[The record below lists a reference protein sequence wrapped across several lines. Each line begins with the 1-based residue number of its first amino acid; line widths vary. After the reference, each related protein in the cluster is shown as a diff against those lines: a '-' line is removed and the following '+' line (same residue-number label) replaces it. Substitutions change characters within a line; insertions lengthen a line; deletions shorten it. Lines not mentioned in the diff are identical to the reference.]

1 MRILEIM
8 PDFLN
13 QKELEKVG
21 NERGK
26 HRTNKRRLSHIERE
40 DESVTSYGKV
50 LVANLIRPYAEAISE
65 WVEQASSNV
74 HSKTPI
80 ALQKISQ
87 IEDPKVT
94 ALIALKHIMNTI
106 TTTKNLTAT
115 AIKLGGR
122 IETEISLKNFKNLN
136 PELYAV
142 VKKDLDKRSFNYAYK
157 RRKYREVAKK
167 DEIVSWEEWSTTER
181 LHTGMQLITLM
192 VDSVGLI
199 EIGTDQH
206 KHKTF
211 KVIRQTAFTKKWIQD
226 RNSFNELLN
235 PEYLPMVLAPKSVV
249 DGQVQGHGYWTSEM
263 PELDLVKQRG
273 KKFTNELENHDM
285 PEVTSAVNLMQSTAY
300 RINTFILEVMQNA
313 WDKSLSIGGMPPIE
327 NLDIPQKPHDIDTN
341 KEALFEYKKACVI
354 VHTEN
359 NRMSSKRMLYAKII
373 NLAEQFKE
381 YVTMY
386 FPIQLDFRGRAYC
399 VPAFLNYQSING
411 AKALLNFS
419 QGKAITKE
427 NRGVFWLSV
436 HGANMWGNDKVSFED
451 REKWTYDNADWIKAC
466 AEDPIGNR
474 QWEDADNAFQF
485 LAFCDEWNR
494 YTKEGDGFISHIPVN
509 VDGTCNGLQIYSLLL
524 KDKVAGSLVNCVPND
539 VPQDIYGLVK
549 NEVVKNAEKK
559 SAEGEELAT
568 KWLDYGVKRS
578 TCKRPVMTLTYGSTR
593 YACTDFVVEDLTKRK
608 DKGEMHPFD
617 DLFKPSTYLSKLI
630 WQSIG
635 ENLKSAK
642 EGMRYLQ
649 DIAKVVAK
657 EGVPIHWVTPVGF
670 PVYQYY
676 PEMKSR
682 RVETHLMGQVIQS
695 TIREAKPET
704 DKMKQRN
711 SCPANYVHSLDSACM
726 IRTVN
731 IAREKGIENFCNV
744 HDSFATHACDIDKL
758 NESIREAFVSIFSK
772 DLLSDF
778 KAKVSETLSDEA
790 IAELPD
796 RPKDGELDLDLLH
809 KCKYFFA

>member
-327 NLDIPQKPHDIDTN
+327 NLDIPQKPYDIDTN

-436 HGANMWGNDKVSFED
+436 HGANMWGNDKISFED

-509 VDGTCNGLQIYSLLL
+509 VDGSCNGLQIYSLLL

>member
-13 QKELEKVG
+13 QKELEKIG

-167 DEIVSWEEWSTTER
+167 DEVVSWEEWSTTER

-509 VDGTCNGLQIYSLLL
+509 VDGSCNGLQIYSLLL

-549 NEVVKNAEKK
+549 NEVVKNAEQK

>member
-13 QKELEKVG
+13 QKELEKIG

-167 DEIVSWEEWSTTER
+167 DEVVSWEEWSTTER

-192 VDSVGLI
+192 VESVGLI

-211 KVIRQTAFTKKWIQD
+211 KVIRQTAFTRKWIQD

-300 RINTFILEVMQNA
+300 RINTFILGVMQNA

-509 VDGTCNGLQIYSLLL
+509 VDGSCNGLQIYSLLL

-778 KAKVSETLSDEA
+778 KEKVSETLSDEA

>member
-13 QKELEKVG
+13 QKELEKIG

-87 IEDPKVT
+87 IKDPKIT

-167 DEIVSWEEWSTTER
+167 DEVVSWEEWSTTER

-192 VDSVGLI
+192 VESVGLI

-300 RINTFILEVMQNA
+300 RINTFILGVMQNA

-327 NLDIPQKPHDIDTN
+327 NLDIPQKPYDIDTN

-509 VDGTCNGLQIYSLLL
+509 VDGSCNGLQIYSLLL

>member
-13 QKELEKVG
+13 QKELEKIG

-50 LVANLIRPYAEAISE
+50 LVANLIKPYAEAINE
-65 WVEQASSNV
+65 WVAQASSNV

-167 DEIVSWEEWSTTER
+167 DEVVSWEEWSTTER

-192 VDSVGLI
+192 VESVGLI

-300 RINTFILEVMQNA
+300 RINTFILGVMQNA

-451 REKWTYDNADWIKAC
+451 REKWTYDNVDWIKAC

-509 VDGTCNGLQIYSLLL
+509 VDGSCNGLQIYSLLL

-549 NEVVKNAEKK
+549 NEVVKNAEQK

>member
-13 QKELEKVG
+13 QKELEKIG

-50 LVANLIRPYAEAISE
+50 LVANLIRPYAEAINE
-65 WVEQASSNV
+65 WVAQASSNV

-167 DEIVSWEEWSTTER
+167 DEVVSWEEWSTTER

-192 VDSVGLI
+192 VESVGLI

-300 RINTFILEVMQNA
+300 RINTFILGVMQNA

-436 HGANMWGNDKVSFED
+436 HGANMWGNDKVTFED

-509 VDGTCNGLQIYSLLL
+509 VDGSCNGLQIYSLLL

-778 KAKVSETLSDEA
+778 KEKVSETLSDEA

>member
-192 VDSVGLI
+192 VESVGLI

-509 VDGTCNGLQIYSLLL
+509 VDGSCNGLQIYSLLL

>member
-167 DEIVSWEEWSTTER
+167 DEVVSWEEWSTTER

-192 VDSVGLI
+192 VESVGLI

-327 NLDIPQKPHDIDTN
+327 NLDIPQKPYDIDTN

-509 VDGTCNGLQIYSLLL
+509 VDGSCNGLQIYSLLL

>member
-327 NLDIPQKPHDIDTN
+327 NLDIPQKPYDIDTN

-509 VDGTCNGLQIYSLLL
+509 VDGSCNGLQIYSLLL

-549 NEVVKNAEKK
+549 NEVVKNAEQK

>member
-13 QKELEKVG
+13 QKELEKIG

-50 LVANLIRPYAEAISE
+50 LVANLIKPYAEAINE
-65 WVEQASSNV
+65 WVAQASSNV

-87 IEDPKVT
+87 IEDPKIT

-167 DEIVSWEEWSTTER
+167 DEVVSWEEWSTTER

-192 VDSVGLI
+192 VESVGLI

-300 RINTFILEVMQNA
+300 RINTFILGVMQNA

-509 VDGTCNGLQIYSLLL
+509 VDGSCNGLQIYSLLL
-524 KDKVAGSLVNCVPND
+524 KDKVAGSLVNCVPSD

-549 NEVVKNAEKK
+549 NEVVKNAEQK

>member
-509 VDGTCNGLQIYSLLL
+509 VDGSCNGLQIYSLLL

-549 NEVVKNAEKK
+549 NEVVKNAEQK

>member
-13 QKELEKVG
+13 QKELEKIG

-87 IEDPKVT
+87 IKDPKIT

-192 VDSVGLI
+192 VESVGLI

-327 NLDIPQKPHDIDTN
+327 NLDIPQKPYDIDTN

-509 VDGTCNGLQIYSLLL
+509 VDGSCNGLQIYSLLL

>member
-327 NLDIPQKPHDIDTN
+327 NLDIPQKPYDIDTN

-466 AEDPIGNR
+466 AVDPIGNR

-509 VDGTCNGLQIYSLLL
+509 VDGSCNGLQIYSLLL

-549 NEVVKNAEKK
+549 NEVVKNAEQK

>member
-13 QKELEKVG
+13 QKELEKMG

-87 IEDPKVT
+87 IKDPKVT

-136 PELYAV
+136 PDLYHI

-157 RRKYREVAKK
+157 RRKYREMAKK
-167 DEIVSWEEWSTTER
+167 DEVVSWEEWSTTER

-192 VDSVGLI
+192 VESVGLI

-436 HGANMWGNDKVSFED
+436 HGANMWGNDKVTFED

-509 VDGTCNGLQIYSLLL
+509 VDGSCNGLQIYSLLL

-549 NEVVKNAEKK
+549 DEVVKNAEQK

-676 PEMKSR
+676 PEIKSR

-790 IAELPD
+790 IAELPE

>member
-13 QKELEKVG
+13 QKELEKIG

-167 DEIVSWEEWSTTER
+167 DEVVSWEEWSTTER

-192 VDSVGLI
+192 VESVGLI

-300 RINTFILEVMQNA
+300 RINTFILGVMQNA

-436 HGANMWGNDKVSFED
+436 HGANMWGNDKVTFED

-509 VDGTCNGLQIYSLLL
+509 VDGSCNGLQIYSLLL

-778 KAKVSETLSDEA
+778 KEKVSETLSDEA

>member
-13 QKELEKVG
+13 QKELEKIG

-26 HRTNKRRLSHIERE
+26 LRTNKRRLSHIERE

-50 LVANLIRPYAEAISE
+50 LVANLIRPYAEAINE

-87 IEDPKVT
+87 IEDPKIT

-167 DEIVSWEEWSTTER
+167 DEVVSWEEWSTTER

-192 VDSVGLI
+192 VESVGLI

-300 RINTFILEVMQNA
+300 RINTFILGVMQNA

-509 VDGTCNGLQIYSLLL
+509 VDGSCNGLQIYSLLL

-549 NEVVKNAEKK
+549 NEVVKNAEQK

>member
-13 QKELEKVG
+13 QKELEKIG

-50 LVANLIRPYAEAISE
+50 LVANLIRPYAEAINE
-65 WVEQASSNV
+65 WVAQASSNV

-167 DEIVSWEEWSTTER
+167 DEVVSWEEWSTTER

-192 VDSVGLI
+192 VESVGLI

-300 RINTFILEVMQNA
+300 RINTFILGVMQNA

-494 YTKEGDGFISHIPVN
+494 YTKEGNGFISHIPVN
-509 VDGTCNGLQIYSLLL
+509 VDGSCNGLQIYSLLL
-524 KDKVAGSLVNCVPND
+524 KDKVAGSLVNCVPSD

-549 NEVVKNAEKK
+549 NEVVKNAEQK

>member
-509 VDGTCNGLQIYSLLL
+509 VDGSCNGLQIYSLLL

-539 VPQDIYGLVK
+539 LPQDIYGLVK
-549 NEVVKNAEKK
+549 NEVVKNAEQK

>member
-13 QKELEKVG
+13 QKELEKIG

-167 DEIVSWEEWSTTER
+167 DEVVSWEEWSTTER
-181 LHTGMQLITLM
+181 LHTGMQLISLM
-192 VDSVGLI
+192 VESVGLI

-300 RINTFILEVMQNA
+300 RINTFILGVMQNA

-436 HGANMWGNDKVSFED
+436 HGANMWGNDKVTFED

-509 VDGTCNGLQIYSLLL
+509 VDGSCNGLQIYSLLL

-778 KAKVSETLSDEA
+778 KEKVSETLSDEA

>member
-1 MRILEIM
+1 M

-13 QKELEKVG
+13 QKELEKMG

-87 IEDPKVT
+87 IKDPKVT

-136 PELYAV
+136 PDLYHI
-142 VKKDLDKRSFNYAYK
+142 VKKDLDKRSFNYTYK
-157 RRKYREVAKK
+157 RRKYREMAKK
-167 DEIVSWEEWSTTER
+167 DEVVSWEEWSTTER

-192 VDSVGLI
+192 VESVGLI

-436 HGANMWGNDKVSFED
+436 HGANMWGNDKVTFED

-509 VDGTCNGLQIYSLLL
+509 VDGSCNGLQIYSLLL

-549 NEVVKNAEKK
+549 DEVVKNAEQK

-676 PEMKSR
+676 PEIKSR

-790 IAELPD
+790 IAELPE

>member
-13 QKELEKVG
+13 QKELEKIG

-167 DEIVSWEEWSTTER
+167 DEVVSWEEWSTTER

-509 VDGTCNGLQIYSLLL
+509 VDGSCNGLQIYSLLL

>member
-13 QKELEKVG
+13 QKELEKMG

-87 IEDPKVT
+87 IKDPKVT

-136 PELYAV
+136 PDLYHI

-167 DEIVSWEEWSTTER
+167 DEVVSWEEWSTTER

-192 VDSVGLI
+192 VESVGLI

-327 NLDIPQKPHDIDTN
+327 NLDIPQKPYDIDTN

-436 HGANMWGNDKVSFED
+436 HGANMWGNDKVTFED

-509 VDGTCNGLQIYSLLL
+509 VDGSCNGLQIYSLLL

-549 NEVVKNAEKK
+549 DEVVKNAEQK

>member
-13 QKELEKVG
+13 QKELEKIG

-50 LVANLIRPYAEAISE
+50 LVANLIRPYAEAINE
-65 WVEQASSNV
+65 WVAQASSNV

-167 DEIVSWEEWSTTER
+167 DEVVSWEEWSTTER

-192 VDSVGLI
+192 VESVGLI

-300 RINTFILEVMQNA
+300 RINTFILGVMQNA

-509 VDGTCNGLQIYSLLL
+509 VDGSCNGLQIYSLLL
-524 KDKVAGSLVNCVPND
+524 KDKVAGSLVNCVPSD

-549 NEVVKNAEKK
+549 NEVVKNAEQK

-772 DLLSDF
+772 DLLSEF

-790 IAELPD
+790 IAELPE
-796 RPKDGELDLDLLH
+796 RPKDGELNLDLLH
-809 KCKYFFA
+809 ECKYFFA

>member
-373 NLAEQFKE
+373 NLAEQFKK

-509 VDGTCNGLQIYSLLL
+509 VDGSCNGLQIYSLLL

>member
-13 QKELEKVG
+13 QKELEKIG

-50 LVANLIRPYAEAISE
+50 LVANLIRPYAEAINE
-65 WVEQASSNV
+65 WVAQASSNV

-87 IEDPKVT
+87 IEDPKIT

-167 DEIVSWEEWSTTER
+167 DEVVSWEEWSTTER
-181 LHTGMQLITLM
+181 LHTGMQLISLM
-192 VDSVGLI
+192 VESVGLI

-211 KVIRQTAFTKKWIQD
+211 KVIRQTAFTRKWIQD

-300 RINTFILEVMQNA
+300 RINTFILGVMQNA

-327 NLDIPQKPHDIDTN
+327 NLDIPQKPYDIDTN

-509 VDGTCNGLQIYSLLL
+509 VDGSCNGLQIYSLLL

-549 NEVVKNAEKK
+549 NEVVKNAEQK

-790 IAELPD
+790 IAELPE

>member
-13 QKELEKVG
+13 QKELEKIG

-50 LVANLIRPYAEAISE
+50 LVANLIRPYAEAINE
-65 WVEQASSNV
+65 WVAQASSNV

-87 IEDPKVT
+87 IEDPKIT

-167 DEIVSWEEWSTTER
+167 DEVVSWEEWSTTER

-192 VDSVGLI
+192 VESVGLI

-300 RINTFILEVMQNA
+300 RINTFILGVMQNA

-509 VDGTCNGLQIYSLLL
+509 VDGSCNGLQIYSLLL

-549 NEVVKNAEKK
+549 NEVVKNAEQK

>member
-327 NLDIPQKPHDIDTN
+327 NLDIPQKPYDIDTN

-373 NLAEQFKE
+373 NLAEQFKK

-509 VDGTCNGLQIYSLLL
+509 VDGSCNGLQIYSLLL

-539 VPQDIYGLVK
+539 LPQDIYGLVK
-549 NEVVKNAEKK
+549 NEVVKNAEQK

-796 RPKDGELDLDLLH
+796 RPKNGELDLDLLH

>member
-13 QKELEKVG
+13 QKELEKIG

-26 HRTNKRRLSHIERE
+26 DRTNKRRLSHIERE

-167 DEIVSWEEWSTTER
+167 DEVVSWEEWSTTER

-192 VDSVGLI
+192 VESVGLI

-300 RINTFILEVMQNA
+300 RINTFILGVMQNA

-436 HGANMWGNDKVSFED
+436 HGANMWGNDKVTFED

-509 VDGTCNGLQIYSLLL
+509 VDGSCNGLQIYSLLL

-778 KAKVSETLSDEA
+778 KEKVSETLSDEA

>member
-13 QKELEKVG
+13 QKELEKIG

-327 NLDIPQKPHDIDTN
+327 NLDIPQKPYDIDTN

-509 VDGTCNGLQIYSLLL
+509 VDGSCNGLQIYSLLL

>member
-13 QKELEKVG
+13 QIELEKIG

-167 DEIVSWEEWSTTER
+167 DEVVSWEEWSTTER

-192 VDSVGLI
+192 VESVGLI

-327 NLDIPQKPHDIDTN
+327 NLDIPQKPYDIDTN

-436 HGANMWGNDKVSFED
+436 HGANMWGNDKVTFED

-509 VDGTCNGLQIYSLLL
+509 VDGSCNGLQIYSLLL

>member
-13 QKELEKVG
+13 QKELEKIG

-167 DEIVSWEEWSTTER
+167 DEVVSWEEWSTTER

-192 VDSVGLI
+192 VESVGLI

-300 RINTFILEVMQNA
+300 RINTFILGVMQNA

-327 NLDIPQKPHDIDTN
+327 NLDIPQKPYDIDTN

-509 VDGTCNGLQIYSLLL
+509 VDGSCNGLQIYSLLL

>member
-13 QKELEKVG
+13 QKELEKIG

-87 IEDPKVT
+87 IEDPKIT

-167 DEIVSWEEWSTTER
+167 DEVVSWEEWSTTER
-181 LHTGMQLITLM
+181 LHTGMQLISLM
-192 VDSVGLI
+192 VESVGLI

-300 RINTFILEVMQNA
+300 RINTFILGVMQNA

-436 HGANMWGNDKVSFED
+436 HGANMWGNDKVTFED

-509 VDGTCNGLQIYSLLL
+509 VDGSCNGLQIYSLLL

-778 KAKVSETLSDEA
+778 KEKVSETLSDEA

>member
-1 MRILEIM
+1 M

-13 QKELEKVG
+13 QKELEKIG

-50 LVANLIRPYAEAISE
+50 LVANLIKPYAEAINE
-65 WVEQASSNV
+65 WVAQASSNV

-167 DEIVSWEEWSTTER
+167 DEVVSWEEWSTTER

-192 VDSVGLI
+192 VESVGLI

-300 RINTFILEVMQNA
+300 RINTFILGVMQNA

-509 VDGTCNGLQIYSLLL
+509 VDGSCNGLQIYSLLL

-549 NEVVKNAEKK
+549 NEVVKNAEQK

>member
-13 QKELEKVG
+13 QKELEKIG

-50 LVANLIRPYAEAISE
+50 LVANLIRPYAEAINE
-65 WVEQASSNV
+65 WVAQASSNV

-167 DEIVSWEEWSTTER
+167 DEVVSWEEWSTTER

-192 VDSVGLI
+192 VESVGLI

-300 RINTFILEVMQNA
+300 RINTFILGVMQNA

-509 VDGTCNGLQIYSLLL
+509 VDGSCNGLQIYSLLL
-524 KDKVAGSLVNCVPND
+524 KDKVAGSLVNCVPSD

-549 NEVVKNAEKK
+549 NEVVKNAEQK

>member
-13 QKELEKVG
+13 QKELEKIG

-50 LVANLIRPYAEAISE
+50 LVANLIRPYAEAINE

-167 DEIVSWEEWSTTER
+167 DEVVSWEEWSTTER

-192 VDSVGLI
+192 VESVGLI

-300 RINTFILEVMQNA
+300 RINTFILGVMQNA

-436 HGANMWGNDKVSFED
+436 HGANMWGNDKVTFED

-509 VDGTCNGLQIYSLLL
+509 VDGSCNGLQIYSLLL

-778 KAKVSETLSDEA
+778 KEKVSETLSDEA

>member
-13 QKELEKVG
+13 QKELEKMG

-87 IEDPKVT
+87 IKDPKIT

-136 PELYAV
+136 PDLYHI

-157 RRKYREVAKK
+157 RRKYREMAKK
-167 DEIVSWEEWSTTER
+167 DEVVSWEEWSTTER

-192 VDSVGLI
+192 VESVGLI

-327 NLDIPQKPHDIDTN
+327 NLDIPQKPYDIDTN

-436 HGANMWGNDKVSFED
+436 HGANMWGNDKVTFED

-509 VDGTCNGLQIYSLLL
+509 VDGSCNGLQIYSLLL

-549 NEVVKNAEKK
+549 DEVVKNAEQK

>member
-327 NLDIPQKPHDIDTN
+327 NLDIPQKPYDIDTN

-509 VDGTCNGLQIYSLLL
+509 VDGSCNGLQIYSLLL

>member
-13 QKELEKVG
+13 QKELEKIG

-87 IEDPKVT
+87 IEDPKIT

-167 DEIVSWEEWSTTER
+167 DEVVSWEEWSTTER
-181 LHTGMQLITLM
+181 LHTGMQLISLM
-192 VDSVGLI
+192 VESVGLI

-211 KVIRQTAFTKKWIQD
+211 KVIRQTAFTRKWIQD

-300 RINTFILEVMQNA
+300 RINTFILGVMQNA

-436 HGANMWGNDKVSFED
+436 HGANMWGNDKVTFED

-509 VDGTCNGLQIYSLLL
+509 VDGSCNGLQIYSLLL

-778 KAKVSETLSDEA
+778 KEKVSETLSDEA

>member
-13 QKELEKVG
+13 QKELEKMG

-87 IEDPKVT
+87 IKDPKVT

-136 PELYAV
+136 PDLYHI

-157 RRKYREVAKK
+157 RRKYREMAKK
-167 DEIVSWEEWSTTER
+167 DEVVSWEEWSTTER

-192 VDSVGLI
+192 VESVGLI

-327 NLDIPQKPHDIDTN
+327 NLDIPQKPYDIDTN

-436 HGANMWGNDKVSFED
+436 HGANMWGNDKVTFED

-509 VDGTCNGLQIYSLLL
+509 VDGSCNGLQIYSLLL

-549 NEVVKNAEKK
+549 DEVVKNAEQK

>member
-13 QKELEKVG
+13 QKELEKIG

-50 LVANLIRPYAEAISE
+50 LVANLIRPYAEAINE
-65 WVEQASSNV
+65 WVAQASSNV

-87 IEDPKVT
+87 IEDPKIT

-167 DEIVSWEEWSTTER
+167 DEVVSWEEWSTTER
-181 LHTGMQLITLM
+181 LHTGMQLISLM
-192 VDSVGLI
+192 VESVGLI

-211 KVIRQTAFTKKWIQD
+211 KVIRQTAFTRKWIQD

-300 RINTFILEVMQNA
+300 RINTFILGVMQNA

-509 VDGTCNGLQIYSLLL
+509 VDGSCNGLQIYSLLL

-549 NEVVKNAEKK
+549 NEVVKNAEQK

-790 IAELPD
+790 IAELPE